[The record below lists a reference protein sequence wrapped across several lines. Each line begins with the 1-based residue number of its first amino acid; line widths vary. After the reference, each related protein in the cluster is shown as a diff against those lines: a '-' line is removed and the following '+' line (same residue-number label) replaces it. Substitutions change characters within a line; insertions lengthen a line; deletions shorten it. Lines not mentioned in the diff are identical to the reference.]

1 MRMLIRTIALGVLGL
16 GLLVVF
22 TIVSQRIPG
31 SPAAE
36 AMSLVAIALGQDAAS
51 AVDQGVAEAVFEAS
65 HWYKAIALPAL
76 VGIFEGLLVGLFLR
90 LRPIEAVATTL
101 FFTVLMF
108 AFGGKL
114 LPRDFESWLGP
125 VLFLFCLTG
134 GAQFVRGL
142 RTEEKSA

>member
-1 MRMLIRTIALGVLGL
+1 MRMLIRTIAFGVLGL

-22 TIVSQRIPG
+22 TIVSQCIPG

-51 AVDQGVAEAVFEAS
+51 AVDQGAAEAVFEAS

-114 LPRDFESWLGP
+114 PRDFESWLGP
-125 VLFLFCLTG
+125 VLFLFCLMG